1 MWRAGLQI
9 ALSRGYI
16 GSFTK
21 PGAKFMK
28 PIVVL
33 VLAGLLLAAPAVSV
47 GQSSAEQSTTLRA
60 GDVLRVTVWRNQE
73 LSGEFV
79 IASDGSIAHPLY
91 RELRVAGMT
100 PAAVEERMHEFLVR
114 FEASPRFVVEPL
126 FRVSVG
132 GEVRQPNLYSLPVHT
147 TIAEAVALAGG
158 VTERGRLDRVR
169 LIRGNEEIWVD
180 LTQPDH
186 GLAQSAVRSGDQLF
200 VARRVNIWREY
211 ITPAGSI
218 ASAIISLANLLI
230 RTL

>member
-1 MWRAGLQI
+1 
-9 ALSRGYI
+9 
-16 GSFTK
+16 
-21 PGAKFMK
+21 MK
-28 PIVVL
+28 RFVV
-33 VLAGLLLAAPAVSV
+33 LLAALLVLGPVGTSAQSAPRPAAGVEATS
-47 GQSSAEQSTTLRA
+47 LRP